1 MAPKLKNLGA
11 ILKFLGAMA
20 PKITKKSLIYILG
33 MSQAQAPAL
42 FRGPGPGPWV
52 FFAGAGA

>member
-20 PKITKKSLIYILG
+20 PKITLKK
-33 MSQAQAPAL
+33 PACKPFFIQTN
-42 FRGPGPGPWV
+42 FRNHKPI
-52 FFAGAGA
+52 